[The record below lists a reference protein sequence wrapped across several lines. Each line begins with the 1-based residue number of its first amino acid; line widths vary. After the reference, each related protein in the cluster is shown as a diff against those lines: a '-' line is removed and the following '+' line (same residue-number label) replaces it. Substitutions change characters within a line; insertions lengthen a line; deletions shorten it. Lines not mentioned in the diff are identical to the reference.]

1 MDSQKNIHEIDTNK
15 ILMLFAFVFIFNKFK
30 NDDGI
35 KNFDFKLNLG
45 LDSLDIKKTNE
56 KMKVLRKVGPY
67 FPKDMGQIL
76 NKALLTTEKI
86 VRLYSVMDFIKT
98 NNSFQT
104 ISSID
109 VSDKERANYILSTIK
124 TDIPNE
130 EIKSIVPL
138 IDIVINL
145 DTYKNL
151 LSSLFSVLGNTQSS
165 NGPKDISKIIE
176 PLMDGKSDKDKEKM
190 KDMMKM
196 VELFKALNTSN
207 KKEQDPS
214 S

>member
-35 KNFDFKLNLG
+35 KKFDFKLNLG

-67 FPKDMGQIL
+67 FPKDIAQIL

-104 ISSID
+104 ISSVD
-109 VSDKERANYILSTIK
+109 VSDKERVNYILSTIK

-138 IDIVINL
+138 IDIVVNL

-151 LSSLFSVLGNTQSS
+151 LSTLFSVLGNTQSS

-176 PLMDGKSDKDKEKM
+176 SFMDGKNDKDKEKM

-196 VELFKALNTSN
+196 VELLKALNTPN